1 MALMFQRT
9 VYQMKKFNLRFSKRD
24 NPCSMK
30 TSNEWIINGS
40 VTYKRVS
47 KNGLWLTV
55 KSKAS
60 RSGLY
65 TSEEMTF
72 DCFIPYRLVKNKK
85 YTNLHTKGRFDFYK
99 DETFFIVS
107 EILEEVK

>member
-1 MALMFQRT
+1 M
-9 VYQMKKFNLRFSKRD
+9 FNLRFSKRD
-24 NPCSMK
+24 NPGMK
-30 TSNEWIINGS
+30 TSNEWIINGK

-72 DCFIPYRLVKNKK
+72 DCFIPKRLVENKR
-85 YTNLHTKGRFDFYK
+85 YENLHAKGRFEFKK
-99 DETFFIVS
+99 DETYFIVCK
-107 EILEEVK
+107 ILEEVK